1 MSRPPLAGPLPLTLA
16 WRLLVG
22 PKSRL
27 LGSTAKAALF
37 ATALGVAALG
47 LTLAL
52 LTGYREDLA
61 RRLVGGNAAILVYL
75 AGGEPAALAAA
86 LRSTPEVVAADRVR
100 YAEGVLRSEG
110 SEIEVTVR
118 TATAAAGPF
127 HAAPDELERRPDGAW
142 PALVGGELAHRLG
155 VGSGDALRLTVLVL
169 EEGGPR
175 FAYRTLRVARAFETG
190 FSEFD
195 RSWLVVGEP
204 LLSTI
209 AATEGAIWEV
219 RLEDAAAAPEVAERL
234 RGRLDS
240 GFLVLD
246 WRELNRELFAA
257 LELQRRALFLLL
269 ALIVL
274 VATFNVAST
283 LVVLVRERRRDFGV
297 LAALGLSRRRVHL
310 VFLAVGGLL
319 GGAGAAIGLG
329 AAALL
334 STLATR
340 YEWLRFGPEMAEIYL
355 LSSVPLR
362 LAAADA
368 ARIGL
373 LAIAISLAACWL
385 PARRAARIDPARAL
399 RFE

>member
-27 LGSTAKAALF
+27 LGSTARAALL

-61 RRLVGGNAAILVYL
+61 RRLVGGNAAILVYR
-75 AGGEPAALAAA
+75 AGGDEAALEDALAAA
-86 LRSTPEVVAADRVR
+86 PEVRAVDRVR
-100 YAEGVLRSEG
+100 YAEGILRSEG
-110 SEIEVTVR
+110 SESEVTVR
-118 TATAAAGPF
+118 TATDAAGPF
-127 HAAPDELERRPDGAW
+127 HAVPEELARREDGAW

-155 VGSGDALRLTVLVL
+155 VAAGDPLRLTVLIL
-169 EEGGPR
+169 EAGGPR
-175 FAYRTLRVARAFETG
+175 FAYRTLRVERTLETG

-195 RSWLVVGEP
+195 RSWLVVGAP
-204 LLSTI
+204 LLTAVS
-209 AATEGAIWEV
+209 ADEAGIWEL
-219 RLEDAAAAPEVAERL
+219 RLDDAARAPAVAERL
-234 RGRLDS
+234 RGRLGS

-269 ALIVL
+269 GLIVL

-297 LAALGLSRRRVHL
+297 LAALGLSRRRIRL
-310 VFLAVGGLL
+310 VFLTVGGLL
-319 GGAGAAIGLG
+319 GAAGAAIGLG
-329 AAALL
+329 VAGLL
-334 STLATR
+334 ATLATR

-355 LSSVPLR
+355 LRSVPLR
-362 LAAADA
+362 LDPVDAVRIAA
-368 ARIGL
+368 
-373 LAIAISLAACWL
+373 LAIAVSVAACWL
-385 PARRAARIDPARAL
+385 PARRATRIEPAPAL